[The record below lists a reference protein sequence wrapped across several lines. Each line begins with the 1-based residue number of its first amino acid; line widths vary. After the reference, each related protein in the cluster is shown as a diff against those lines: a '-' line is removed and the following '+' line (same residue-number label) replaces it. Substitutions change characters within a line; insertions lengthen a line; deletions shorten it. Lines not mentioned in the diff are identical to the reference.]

1 MDHSYDHAPSTP
13 TTMPATRKFSCPLT
27 NMIMEEPVTVPTCDA
42 TFERKALLRCMR
54 ENGNRC
60 LLSGKHLL
68 PSDLR
73 PDTKLQ
79 WEIFFLERRSND
91 FDDFNRPSTTNMTTT
106 SSQPCKADSPP
117 AHPRSSPHS
126 SPATTKRT
134 KKFDLPPT
142 MPRSPRSSPP
152 MKNSVVSVKG
162 IDYAP
167 MLPRRYEPYIRTA
180 MLSPR
185 IFSTVPFDVDFNF
198 DQSRFSSIW
207 MLIRVYLHRQR
218 PYLSRLCWTKH

>member
-27 NMIMEEPVTVPTCDA
+27 NMIMEDPVTVPTCDA
-42 TFERKALLRCMR
+42 AFERKALLRYMR

-60 LLSGKHLL
+60 PLSGKHLL

-91 FDDFNRPSTTNMTTT
+91 FDDFNRSSTSKITTPSP
-106 SSQPCKADSPP
+106 SRADSPP
-117 AHPRSSPHS
+117 VHPRSSPDS
-126 SPATTKRT
+126 SPAQSTRRKRL
-134 KKFDLPPT
+134 DLPPT

-152 MKNSVVSVKG
+152 MKRSVAGVKG
-162 IDYAP
+162 IDSAP
-167 MLPRRYEPYIRTA
+167 MLPRRHESCIRVA
-180 MLSPR
+180 ILSPEL
-185 IFSTVPFDVDFNF
+185 FSTVPFDVDFNF
-198 DQSRFSSIW
+198 DQSRFSSSQTSSFAVI
-207 MLIRVYLHRQR
+207 
-218 PYLSRLCWTKH
+218 